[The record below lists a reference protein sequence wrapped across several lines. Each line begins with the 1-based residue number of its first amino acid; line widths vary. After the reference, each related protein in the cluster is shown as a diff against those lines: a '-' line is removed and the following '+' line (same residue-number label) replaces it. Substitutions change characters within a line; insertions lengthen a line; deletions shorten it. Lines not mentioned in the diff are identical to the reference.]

1 MKNMRQIFMM
11 LSLVLPVT
19 LLASGAAWAG
29 ELAAMQRTHDGHY
42 SCQCGP
48 LKDFGCEQLYH
59 RHLHMLRLPVRC
71 RDKECDLLPP
81 EGWCRHFPPT

>member
-59 RHLHMLRLPVRC
+59 RHLHMLR